1 MTCFRRVLIF
11 LSVLL
16 LFSFSSCGYV
26 KRTQV
31 KSAIDEAHQ
40 EFRSG
45 DFQKAL
51 DTYQLA
57 YKKSPK
63 DPEMLKNYIGTIES
77 MKAQGDE
84 AFDRENFV
92 QAQITYDLLLKNFP
106 RFSNFANLLSFNKN
120 LLVTRL
126 KMSRV
131 LPAEKQVQSY
141 LKSGDVQ
148 KGIDIYRGLI
158 QQYPWDTMV
167 RYFYVSLLE
176 SIKEQADL
184 DFKREDFAQAQITYD
199 LLLKNFPQ
207 FSNFANLLSFN
218 KNLLVTRLKM
228 SRVLQAEK
236 QAQSYLKS
244 GDIQKGIEIYRSLTQ
259 QYPSDTTVSNL
270 YISLL
275 ESIKGQADL
284 DFKRKD
290 FAPAGR
296 TYRIL
301 LKNYSSLSHLN
312 SFLSYNAG
320 LLDTGIETCRK
331 ILFEDALEQYR
342 SGNLSQAISIWRN
355 ILSFDP
361 ENLEVKK
368 ARNKAILQTRN
379 LEKFE
384 SDDTK

>member
-1 MTCFRRVLIF
+1 MICFRRVLIF
-11 LSVLL
+11 LPVLL
-16 LFSFSSCGYV
+16 LFSFSSCGWV

-31 KSAIDEAHQ
+31 KSAVDEAHQ
-40 EFRSG
+40 ELRSG

-57 YKKSPK
+57 YKKYPK
-63 DPEMLKNYIGTIES
+63 DSEMLKNYIGTIES

-84 AFDRENFV
+84 AFGRENFA
-92 QAQITYDLLLKNFP
+92 QAEITYDLLLKNFS
-106 RFSNFANLLSFNKN
+106 RFSDFVNLLSFK
-120 LLVTRL
+120 
-126 KMSRV
+126 
-131 LPAEKQVQSY
+131 
-141 LKSGDVQ
+141 
-148 KGIDIYRGLI
+148 
-158 QQYPWDTMV
+158 
-167 RYFYVSLLE
+167 E
-176 SIKEQADL
+176 SFLA
-184 DFKREDFAQAQITYD
+184 
-199 LLLKNFPQ
+199 
-207 FSNFANLLSFN
+207 
-218 KNLLVTRLKM
+218 TRLKM

-236 QAQSYLKS
+236 QVRSFLKS
-244 GDIQKGIEIYRSLTQ
+244 GDFQKGIDIYRSLIQ

-290 FAPAGR
+290 FAQAGR

-301 LKNYSSLSHLN
+301 LRNYSSPSHLKR
-312 SFLSYNAG
+312 SLPYNAG

-342 SGNLSQAISIWRN
+342 SGNLSQAISIWRD
-355 ILSFDP
+355 ILTFDP

-368 ARNKAILQTRN
+368 ATNKAIIQSRN
-379 LEKFE
+379 LKIIK

>member
-1 MTCFRRVLIF
+1 MICFRRVLIF
-11 LSVLL
+11 LPVLL
-16 LFSFSSCGYV
+16 LFSFSSCGWV

-31 KSAIDEAHQ
+31 KSSVDEAHQ
-40 EFRSG
+40 ELRSG

-57 YKKSPK
+57 YKKYPK
-63 DPEMLKNYIGTIES
+63 DSEMLKNYIETIES

-92 QAQITYDLLLKNFP
+92 QAQITYNLLLKNFS
-106 RFSNFANLLSFNKN
+106 RFSDFANLLSFKKN
-120 LLVTRL
+120 FLVTRL
-126 KMSRV
+126 KMSRM
-131 LPAEKQVQSY
+131 LPAEKQARSC
-141 LKSGDVQ
+141 LKNGDVQ

-158 QQYPWDTMV
+158 QQYPWDTTV
-167 RYFYVSLLE
+167 RNGYV
-176 SIKEQADL
+176 
-184 DFKREDFAQAQITYD
+184 
-199 LLLKNFPQ
+199 
-207 FSNFANLLSFN
+207 
-218 KNLLVTRLKM
+218 
-228 SRVLQAEK
+228 
-236 QAQSYLKS
+236 
-244 GDIQKGIEIYRSLTQ
+244 
-259 QYPSDTTVSNL
+259 
-270 YISLL
+270 SLL

-290 FAPAGR
+290 FAQTGR

-301 LKNYSSLSHLN
+301 LKNYFSLSHLN
-312 SFLSYNAG
+312 RFLSYNAG

-355 ILSFDP
+355 ILTFDP

-368 ARNKAILQTRN
+368 ATDKAILQTRN
-379 LEKFE
+379 LEKIK

>member
-1 MTCFRRVLIF
+1 MICFRRVLIF

-16 LFSFSSCGYV
+16 LFSFSSCGWV

-31 KSAIDEAHQ
+31 KSAVDEAHQ
-40 EFRSG
+40 ELRSG

-57 YKKSPK
+57 YKKYPK
-63 DPEMLKNYIGTIES
+63 DPEMLKNYIGAIES

-84 AFDRENFV
+84 AFGRENFA

-106 RFSNFANLLSFNKN
+106 RFSDFANLLSFKKN
-120 LLVTRL
+120 FLVTRL
-126 KMSRV
+126 KMSRM
-131 LPAEKQVQSY
+131 LPAEKQTRSC
-141 LKSGDVQ
+141 LKNGDVQ

-158 QQYPWDTMV
+158 QQYPWDTTV
-167 RYFYVSLLE
+167 RNGYVS
-176 SIKEQADL
+176 I
-184 DFKREDFAQAQITYD
+184 
-199 LLLKNFPQ
+199 
-207 FSNFANLLSFN
+207 
-218 KNLLVTRLKM
+218 
-228 SRVLQAEK
+228 
-236 QAQSYLKS
+236 
-244 GDIQKGIEIYRSLTQ
+244 
-259 QYPSDTTVSNL
+259 
-270 YISLL
+270 L

-290 FAPAGR
+290 FAQAGR

-301 LKNYSSLSHLN
+301 LRNYSSLSHLN
-312 SFLSYNAG
+312 RFLSYNAG

-355 ILSFDP
+355 VLTFDP
-361 ENLEVKK
+361 ENPEAKK
-368 ARNKAILQTRN
+368 ATDMAILQTRN
-379 LEKFE
+379 LEKIK